1 MALIQQPGTH
11 AAREHELAANLAE
24 IVKNVSEHTSAPDAV
39 TIVGMVSGGGTTA
52 SAVVGSRSLVTPEQ
66 TWFSTDSVPPG
77 RRVTEWETHHASML
91 VGLRTRLGTDT
102 QLRAQTA
109 TLRLPRVRVAKV
121 NGSPHSVQRT
131 ADDVAAHPVSGVVV
145 YIPLQGMNE
154 FRHRT
159 GSLTVGPGR
168 GLICDGDT
176 AFSRTFPQGVSE
188 LVVQLPRET
197 LAQLTDS
204 DSVRRPMPLDLDPND
219 SLNPA
224 ARELTQLAAGA
235 LDRGL
240 RQGQRLET
248 RLLDLLSGVLSRPL
262 ANTGP
267 MQEAMAVIAESH
279 CDPGLNASRLAQFL
293 GVSERQLS
301 RLFSATGR
309 SVPQTIS
316 DARLT
321 TARRMLA
328 DPSRANAPMV
338 EIASTCGFGSQA
350 QLSRGYRRR
359 FGIGPL
365 RHRKQLL
372 EESGQLLQAG
382 GSSYCQRL

>member
-1 MALIQQPGTH
+1 A
-11 AAREHELAANLAE
+11 
-24 IVKNVSEHTSAPDAV
+24 
-39 TIVGMVSGGGTTA
+39 
-52 SAVVGSRSLVTPEQ
+52 
-66 TWFSTDSVPPG
+66 
-77 RRVTEWETHHASML
+77 
-91 VGLRTRLGTDT
+91 
-102 QLRAQTA
+102 
-109 TLRLPRVRVAKV
+109 
-121 NGSPHSVQRT
+121 
-131 ADDVAAHPVSGVVV
+131 
-145 YIPLQGMNE
+145 Y
-154 FRHRT
+154 
-159 GSLTVGPGR
+159 
-168 GLICDGDT
+168 
-176 AFSRTFPQGVSE
+176 
-188 LVVQLPRET
+188 
-197 LAQLTDS
+197 
-204 DSVRRPMPLDLDPND
+204 
-219 SLNPA
+219 
-224 ARELTQLAAGA
+224 RELTQMAAGA